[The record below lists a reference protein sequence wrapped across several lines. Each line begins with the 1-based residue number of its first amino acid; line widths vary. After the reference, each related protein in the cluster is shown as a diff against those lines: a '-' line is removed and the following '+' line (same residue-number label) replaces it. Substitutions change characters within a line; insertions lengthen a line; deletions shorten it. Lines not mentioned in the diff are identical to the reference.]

1 MGLCFAFLETW
12 RTKTHDIYFRHIP
25 EMPILIIKWKIN
37 FKNKIEAFLPGK
49 SFFTF
54 DVLVQQWRER
64 EREDKGALS
73 NKDNEWE
80 LYG

>member
-1 MGLCFAFLETW
+1 
-12 RTKTHDIYFRHIP
+12 
-25 EMPILIIKWKIN
+25 MPILIIKWKIN

-64 EREDKGALS
+64 EREDKGALQQQQQQQ
-73 NKDNEWE
+73 KVA
-80 LYG
+80 